1 MIIEHDVS
9 EGGEKMIRNRQHLFI
24 DFEFTMPERN
34 VRMKNFFAEIIEVGI
49 VAVVEDQI
57 TEQFSSYIT
66 PLKFPILTERCK
78 SFLHISQQQVD
89 KGLSFFELI
98 RKMEEFNKNY
108 ETTVVTWGN
117 MDMKVLRHNC
127 LEAGVTFPFEASEID
142 LSMEYKRFF
151 GDQNQ
156 TGLWKAVQEYGKE
169 GTGRHHRALD
179 DALTTYNIFR
189 LVEKDKRY
197 LEKPKPTTIGD
208 RVDFSKLL
216 NEFA

>member
-1 MIIEHDVS
+1 MKES
-9 EGGEKMIRNRQHLFI
+9 KQHLFI
-24 DFEFTMPERN
+24 DFEFTMPEKN
-34 VRMKNFFAEIIEVGI
+34 IRMKNFFPEIIEVGI
-49 VAVVEDQI
+49 ISVIHGQI
-57 TEQFSSYIT
+57 NDQFSSYVT
-66 PLKFPILTERCK
+66 PNKFPILSERCK
-78 SFLHISQQQVD
+78 SFLHISQEQVD
-89 KGLSFFELI
+89 KGISFVEFI
-98 RKMEEFNKNY
+98 RRLDSFNKKNY
-108 ETTVVTWGN
+108 ENVIVTWGN

-127 LEAGVTFPFEASEID
+127 NQAGISFPFKAAEVD

-169 GTGRHHRALD
+169 GTGKHHRALD

>member
-1 MIIEHDVS
+1 MK
-9 EGGEKMIRNRQHLFI
+9 EKRQTIFI

-34 VRMKNFFAEIIEVGI
+34 VRMKDFYAEIIEVGL
-49 VAVVEDQI
+49 VAVVDDQI
-57 TEQFSSYIT
+57 TEQFSSYVT
-66 PLKFPILTERCK
+66 PLKFPILSERCK

-89 KGLSFFELI
+89 QGISFYELV
-98 RKMEEFNKNY
+98 RKLGEFNNQY
-108 ETTVVTWGN
+108 ETTIVTWGN
-117 MDMKVLRHNC
+117 MDMKVLKHNC
-127 LEAGVTFPFEASEID
+127 LEAGVAFPFKAAELD

>member
-1 MIIEHDVS
+1 MVVS
-9 EGGEKMIRNRQHLFI
+9 KNCCKGGGEMKRKRQHLFI

-34 VRMKNFFAEIIEVGI
+34 VRMKDFFAEIIEVGI
-49 VAVVEDQI
+49 VSVVENQI
-57 TEQFSSYIT
+57 TDQFSSFVT
-66 PLKFPILTERCK
+66 PLKFPILSERCK

-89 KGLSFFELI
+89 TGLSFYELV
-98 RKMEEFNKNY
+98 RKMEEFSNNY
-108 ETTVVTWGN
+108 ETTIVTWGN

-127 LEAGVTFPFEASEID
+127 LTAEVDFPFDAVELD

-197 LEKPKPTTIGD
+197 LEKPEPTTIGD
-208 RVDFSKLL
+208 RIDFSKLL

>member
-1 MIIEHDVS
+1 MRA
-9 EGGEKMIRNRQHLFI
+9 KKQYLFI

-34 VRMKNFFAEIIEVGI
+34 VRMRDFFAEIIEVGI
-49 VAVVEDQI
+49 VAVVDEKV
-57 TEQFSSYIT
+57 TEQFSSYVT
-66 PLKFPILTERCK
+66 PLKFPRLSERCK
-78 SFLHISQQQVD
+78 SFLHITQQQVD
-89 KGLSFFELI
+89 RGLTIYELI
-98 RKMEEFNKNY
+98 KKLAEFNQDNVD
-108 ETTVVTWGN
+108 TTIVTWGN
-117 MDMKVLRHNC
+117 MDMKVLRQNC
-127 LEAGVTFPFEASEID
+127 LMAGVAFPFNGAELD

-169 GTGRHHRALD
+169 GTGKHHRALD
-179 DALTTYNIFR
+179 DALTTYNIFK

-208 RVDFSKLL
+208 RIDFSKLL